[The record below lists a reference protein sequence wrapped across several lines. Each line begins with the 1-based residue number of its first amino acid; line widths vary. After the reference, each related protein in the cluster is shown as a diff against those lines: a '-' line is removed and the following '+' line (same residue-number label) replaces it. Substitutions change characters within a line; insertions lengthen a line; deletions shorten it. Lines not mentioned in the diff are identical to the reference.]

1 MLQIKNI
8 DTYYDGV
15 QALSD
20 VTFEV
25 GKDEIIS
32 IIGANGAGK
41 TTLMKSV
48 MGLVHPKKGNIYFRG
63 KEITHMKTS
72 DIVRQGIVYI
82 PEGRKVFPRLSV
94 RDNLEMG
101 AYSKKYTAAE
111 LNKKLEEIYEI
122 FPRLGERK
130 KQKAGSLSGGEQQML
145 AIGRGLMSAPEFLMY
160 DEPSLGLA
168 PVIVDEMFEI
178 IVRVAR
184 EMKIPSVVVEQNAFM
199 AMTISNR
206 TYVLENGRIVNEGKS
221 SVLFESPEI
230 KKAYLGG

>member
-1 MLQIKNI
+1 MLQIKNV
-8 DTYYDGV
+8 DTYYGGV

-25 GKDEIIS
+25 RKDEIVS

-41 TTLMKSV
+41 TTLMKTV
-48 MGLVHPKKGNIYFRG
+48 MGLVKPRKGEMAFDGER
-63 KEITHMKTS
+63 ITGMKTS
-72 DIVRQGIVYI
+72 DIVRKGIVYI
-82 PEGRKVFPRLSV
+82 PEGREVFAGLTV
-94 RDNLEMG
+94 LENLEMG
-101 AYSKKYTAAE
+101 AYSKKYSGQE
-111 LNKKLEEIYEI
+111 IKKKLDEIYDL

-145 AIGRGLMSAPEFLMY
+145 AIGRGLMSAPKFLMY

-168 PVIVDEMFEI
+168 PVIVDDMFDI
-178 IVRVAR
+178 IVRVNQ

-206 TYVLENGRIVNEGKS
+206 TYVLENGCIVNEGKS
-221 SVLFESPEI
+221 TDLFESPEI

>member
-8 DTYYDGV
+8 DTYYGGV

-25 GKDEIIS
+25 AKNEIIS

-48 MGLVHPKKGNIYFRG
+48 MGLVHPKKGSIFLKE
-63 KEITHMKTS
+63 KEITNLKTS
-72 DIVRQGIVYI
+72 DIVRNGIVYI

-101 AYSKKYTAAE
+101 AYSKKYTTAE
-111 LNKKLEEIYEI
+111 LNRKLEEIYQI

-145 AIGRGLMSAPEFLMY
+145 AIGRGLMSNPEFLMY

-168 PVIVDEMFEI
+168 PVIVDEMFDI
-178 IVRVAR
+178 IVHVAR

-199 AMTISNR
+199 AMTISDR

-221 SVLFESPEI
+221 SELFESPEI